1 MDVCTDISP
10 PNPVYTILV
19 YKNKKLIPEKWSKS
33 IFDMFDSEGVLRS
46 GEVLDEWNIFFNK

>member
-19 YKNKKLIPEKWSKS
+19 YKNKKLILEKWSKS
-33 IFDMFDSEGVLRS
+33 MFDSERVLRS